1 MDVDV
6 IRKVTTEVDK
16 EKDRTKGRCFNCGK
30 QGHISC
36 LCPDKKPRIATA
48 VGDTTGTTNQG
59 PAVSQPTNTVVS
71 NEQVKMEDEKD
82 TVTKVAKLAVGFN
95 AKQQDELATKMAEL
109 GADFQ

>member
-16 EKDRTKGRCFNCGK
+16 EKYRTKGHCFNCRK
-30 QGHISC
+30 QGHISH

-48 VGDTTGTTNQG
+48 ASDTTGTTNQG
-59 PAVSQPTNTVVS
+59 SAVSRPMNTAVS
-71 NEQVKMEDEKD
+71 NEQVKREDEKD

-109 GADFQ
+109 RADFQ